1 MNSMPSLYGDSMSET
16 KENDIEATKTMKS
29 QAKMRAAKTNG
40 LRVTSPRTPT
50 NRKPT
55 AMTPIG
61 SSRRA
66 LNTGSGSM
74 SDLLFLPHARV
85 GAPNGL
91 ELSGAAHLHPT

>member
-16 KENDIEATKTMKS
+16 TENDIEATKTMKS
-29 QAKMRAAKTNG
+29 QAKSGAAQTNG

-61 SSRRA
+61 SSRSA

-74 SDLLFLPHARV
+74 SDLTVLPHAPV
-85 GAPNGL
+85 GAPNGC
-91 ELSGAAHLHPT
+91 ELSGAAQLH